1 MLVSGSPGR
10 RGAERLTSPRTSAR
24 PEPAEVAPIQPR
36 VEPLSGRWSHA
47 FLACGAVDVLATSL
61 SQGALR
67 GWLLVGS
74 AVAALGAT
82 AVVAQRRQDLLGPVS
97 ILRVA
102 RLLLVPGYVILFP
115 LGLNPDLALG
125 PILNTAVLLVGGS
138 LLSAQAQPR

>member
-1 MLVSGSPGR
+1 MESVGSGSPAR
-10 RGAERLTSPRTSAR
+10 RGAARLTSPRTSAR
-24 PEPAEVAPIQPR
+24 PEPAEVAPTQPR

-47 FLACGAVDVLATSL
+47 FLACGAVVVLATSL

-82 AVVAQRRQDLLGPVS
+82 AVVAQRRHDLLGPVS

-102 RLLLVPGYVILFP
+102 LLLRSEEHTSELQSPMRISY
-115 LGLNPDLALG
+115 A
-125 PILNTAVLLVGGS
+125 
-138 LLSAQAQPR
+138 